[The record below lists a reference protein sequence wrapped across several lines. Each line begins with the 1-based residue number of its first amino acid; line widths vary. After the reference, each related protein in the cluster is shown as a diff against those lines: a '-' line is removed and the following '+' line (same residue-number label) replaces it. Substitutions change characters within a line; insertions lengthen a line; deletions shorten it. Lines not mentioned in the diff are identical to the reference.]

1 MLSRSRFVA
10 VWSALCALCEISL
23 AVSLVAQAPQA
34 DLSRPLTF
42 ENALDLATS
51 RNLGLEAARRQRAI
65 RDAAVRTARLIPN
78 PDIGVDFTQDVP
90 HYGVTFNIP
99 IEIGRKRG
107 RRIDLA
113 REELTLAEVDVQ
125 SEMRSV
131 RHDVRAA

>member
-1 MLSRSRFVA
+1 MLGQSRLVA
-10 VWSALCALCEISL
+10 AIFTMTAVILARSGSSLCA
-23 AVSLVAQAPQA
+23 QAALP

-65 RDAAVRTARLIPN
+65 RDAAVRTARQLPN
-78 PDIGVDFTQDVP
+78 PEIAADVTQDTP
-90 HYGVTFNIP
+90 HYGVMFNIP
-99 IEIGRKRG
+99 VEIGGKRT

-113 REELTLAEVDVQ
+113 KQELTLADVDVQ

-131 RHDVRAA
+131 